1 MDGAYGPAGRKW
13 QTGDVQRKLSPAQWV
28 GVFVVHTL
36 IASLV
41 WRDLRHR
48 TEDQVRGSRRMWRI
62 ASAANSAN
70 SVLYL
75 LVGRKRIEQTEG

>member
-1 MDGAYGPAGRKW
+1 
-13 QTGDVQRKLSPAQWV
+13 
-28 GVFVVHTL
+28 
-36 IASLV
+36 
-41 WRDLRHR
+41 
-48 TEDQVRGSRRMWRI
+48 MWRI